1 MFQSPLVSS
10 IGGFHSSPT
19 AAAAAVIRAS
29 GAGVA
34 IPTVTVAPS
43 IMGGVSVSTSVFG
56 SSALTSVAG
65 GGISVSS
72 AALSGAHSLLVGGG
86 GVSPHSTPSLQ
97 VPTSV
102 SQLLAQSRAI
112 AAAASAAALPS
123 LAVSSP
129 SPMSS
134 ISLGQSDSLATRLH
148 SLPSRPRSRNTP
160 PNSSGSVVMI
170 LQESQKL
177 RFYLFRK
184 E

>member
-1 MFQSPLVSS
+1 MSS

-86 GVSPHSTPSLQ
+86 VSPHSSPSLQ

-134 ISLGQSDSLATRLH
+134 ISLGQSDSLATTRLH

-170 LQESQKL
+170 LQEIQ
-177 RFYLFRK
+177 
-184 E
+184 